1 MRHDWMWVVLL
12 AASGCASSASSV
24 PAAPERFTGNFGGNT
39 FDARSVS
46 GPSVRLARDGTG
58 SWNGTI
64 GCRFQNGRPT
74 LHVCPF
80 HWDPEEVDGLP
91 RAIGAPGPGGYL
103 ITRKGHSLLLMGN
116 AYEFQFATKVD
127 ADFPAELL
135 APLFFAVAM
144 NTDPA
149 RDLVSSDPPLGL
161 TEYPNPATQLVWVIT
176 VGGVGDV
183 SIRRGPATSPVEIGS
198 SNAKIFDGPVW

>member
-1 MRHDWMWVVLL
+1 MLLALL
-12 AASGCASSASSV
+12 AATGCASPASNV
-24 PAAPERFTGNFGGNT
+24 PAERPRFTGSFGGNT

-46 GPSVRLARDGTG
+46 GPSVRLAREGTG
-58 SWNGTI
+58 SWTGTI
-64 GCRFQNGRPT
+64 GCRFRSGRPT

-80 HWDPEEVDGLP
+80 HWDPKEADGLP
-91 RAIGAPGPGGYL
+91 LVIGAPGPGGYQVA
-103 ITRKGHSLLLMGN
+103 RKGHSVLLMGSV
-116 AYEFQFATKVD
+116 YEFQFATKAD

-135 APLFFAVAM
+135 APLFFSVAM

-161 TEYPNPATQLVWVIT
+161 TEYTNPATQLVWVVT

-183 SIRRGPATSPVEIGS
+183 SIRRGPATSPVETGT
-198 SNAKIFDGPVW
+198 SNARIFDGPVW